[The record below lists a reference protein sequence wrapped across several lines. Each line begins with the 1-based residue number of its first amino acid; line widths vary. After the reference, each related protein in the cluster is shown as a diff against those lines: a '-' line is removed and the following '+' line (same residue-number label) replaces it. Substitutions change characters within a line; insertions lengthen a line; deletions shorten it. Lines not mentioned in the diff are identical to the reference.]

1 MDEYGQAH
9 YCNEYYDDDLDL
21 VKADESSCGGDHLV
35 SSETSTFVNA
45 FTVCKFCNNPVQE
58 EKDNDKLAGLACFS
72 KIVKMRNVWSPQ

>member
-1 MDEYGQAH
+1 MGMDEYGQAH

-45 FTVCKFCNNPVQE
+45 FLFVNSAIIQSRKR
-58 EKDNDKLAGLACFS
+58 
-72 KIVKMRNVWSPQ
+72 KITTNWLVWLVFQK